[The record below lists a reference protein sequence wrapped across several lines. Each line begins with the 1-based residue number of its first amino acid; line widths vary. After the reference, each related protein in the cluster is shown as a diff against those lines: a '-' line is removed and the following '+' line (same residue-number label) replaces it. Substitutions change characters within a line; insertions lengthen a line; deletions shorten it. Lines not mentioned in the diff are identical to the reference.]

1 MGLLLKP
8 GRKRDKNLIKSSR
21 ALIMKRPGKNLIV
34 VLIGLMFLEI
44 ACSVRNKSKNEP
56 KQTSSTP
63 YFTNPISRGADPWV
77 IKDDK
82 NYYSCYAGANGI
94 LVSKSELLTKPGK
107 KKKVWTAPAS
117 GWNSSSIWA
126 PELHH
131 YGDRWYIYYAAGK
144 SGPPY
149 IYQRT
154 GVLESVSD
162 DPQGAYID
170 KGILMTGNDPEDYCK
185 TIWAIDL
192 TLTEI
197 DGQLYGIWSG
207 WKENRDTHKT
217 PQHLYIAK
225 MSNPWTISSER
236 VKISSP
242 EEKWETGGPLDLNEG
257 PEILKH
263 NGDIFIIYSTRE
275 SWTPQYRLG
284 QLKLKKGANPLQ
296 PDSWIKKG
304 PVFQGNKGVL
314 GVGHASFTTSPDGT
328 ESWIVYHSK
337 ISTKPGWKRNIRT
350 QQFFW
355 DENGEPLFGKP
366 IPTGVILEKP
376 SGEN

>member
-1 MGLLLKP
+1 MKKLGKIFIGGLISLVLL
-8 GRKRDKNLIKSSR
+8 
-21 ALIMKRPGKNLIV
+21 
-34 VLIGLMFLEI
+34 ET
-44 ACSVRNKSKNEP
+44 ACSVRSRSLNESRPINSK
-56 KQTSSTP
+56 P

-77 IKDDK
+77 IKD
-82 NYYSCYAGANGI
+82 NSFYYYCSTGGNGI
-94 LVSKSELLTKPGK
+94 MVSKSASFTEPGK
-107 KKKVWTAPAS
+107 RKKVWSAPAS

-131 YGDRWYIYYAAGK
+131 FGNRWYIYYAAGK

-149 IYQRT
+149 MYQRS

-162 DPQGAYID
+162 DPQGAYVD
-170 KGILMTGNDPEDYCK
+170 KGILKTGNDPEDYSK
-185 TIWAIDL
+185 TIWAIDV
-192 TLTEI
+192 TVTEI
-197 DGQLYGIWSG
+197 NGQLYGIWSG
-207 WKENRDTHKT
+207 WKKNRDTQKT

-257 PEILKH
+257 PEVLKH

-284 QLKLKKGANPLQ
+284 QLKLKQGADPML
-296 PDSWIKKG
+296 PDSWVKKG
-304 PVFQGNKGVL
+304 PVFQGNKEVL

-337 ISTKPGWKRNIRT
+337 ISTKPGWARNIRT
-350 QQFFW
+350 QRFFW
-355 DENGEPLFGKP
+355 DENGDPLFGDP

>member
-1 MGLLLKP
+1 MRKLRKIFIGGLVS
-8 GRKRDKNLIKSSR
+8 LI
-21 ALIMKRPGKNLIV
+21 
-34 VLIGLMFLEI
+34 FLEI
-44 ACSVRNKSKNEP
+44 ACSVRSRSLKQSNKS
-56 KQTSSTP
+56 SSKS
-63 YFTNPISRGADPWV
+63 YFTNPITRGADPWV
-77 IKDDK
+77 IRDK
-82 NYYSCYAGANGI
+82 NSYYFGFSGGNGI
-94 LVSKSELLTKPGK
+94 TVIQSKSITKPGK
-107 KKKVWTAPAS
+107 RKKVWKAPDS
-117 GWNSSSIWA
+117 GWNSRNIWA

-131 YGDRWYIYYAAGK
+131 FGDKWYIYYAAGK

-149 IYQRT
+149 MYQRS

-170 KGILMTGNDPEDYCK
+170 KGILMTGKDPDDYSK

-192 TLTEI
+192 TVTEI

-207 WKENRDTHKT
+207 WKKNRNTQKT

-263 NGDIFIIYSTRE
+263 NGQIFIIYSTRE

-284 QLKLKKGANPLQ
+284 QLKLKQGADPMLQ
-296 PDSWIKKG
+296 DSWEKKG
-304 PVFQGNKGVL
+304 PVFQGNKEVL
-314 GVGHASFTTSPDGT
+314 GVGHASFTKSPDGT
-328 ESWIVYHSK
+328 EDWIVYHSK
-337 ISTKPGWKRNIRT
+337 ISMKPGWQRNIRT

-355 DENGEPLFGKP
+355 TENGEPLFGKP
-366 IPTGVILEKP
+366 VPAGVILEKP